1 MYMHMYVQIFVTWYA
16 CTLKIMYIMNY
27 VHTLNFFQNLWT
39 NFNLKHKAYLIYS
52 YHLLLVIPVFE

>member
-1 MYMHMYVQIFVTWYA
+1 MYVQIFVTWYA

-39 NFNLKHKAYLIYS
+39 NFNIKHKAYLIYS
-52 YHLLLVIPVFE
+52 KLLSFNVSNSSL